1 MADLAGKVTFELV
14 SPEKL
19 LLSTEA
25 DMVVVPGSEGD
36 FAVLPRHVPVI
47 AELRPGLIRVFD
59 GQTVRERIMVSGG
72 FAEFSGDRC
81 TVLVEEAIPFADV
94 SPQWLDNRMKAAES
108 ALLDANESANEHAK
122 HLAEKQIA
130 VTQAMR
136 RAYDYY
142 VTH

>member
-1 MADLAGKVTFELV
+1 MAEKVTFELV
-14 SPEKL
+14 SPERL

-36 FAVLPRHVPVI
+36 FAVLAHHIPVI
-47 AELRPGLIRVFD
+47 TTLRPGLIQVFD
-59 GQTVRERIMVSGG
+59 GAVARERIMVTGG
-72 FAEFSGDRC
+72 FAEVTGERC

-94 SPQWLDNRMKAAES
+94 SPTWLDNRMKAAETAVLAAS
-108 ALLDANESANEHAK
+108 EISDEHAK

-130 VTQAMR
+130 VAQAMR

-142 VTH
+142 AAH